1 MDGRWV
7 GWVAAVV
14 CETDCGQC
22 EEDLRF
28 RLERAPS
35 TTNVPTIS
43 TTTTTTTVSKVRCVV
58 SALSFSCRCAPLA
71 TKDISFDG

>member
-22 EEDLRF
+22 EEDVRF

-35 TTNVPTIS
+35 TTIS
-43 TTTTTTTVSKVRCVV
+43 YYFYYYDDDYCK
-58 SALSFSCRCAPLA
+58 
-71 TKDISFDG
+71 